1 MKDKLEIQNYL
12 MESIGRGV
20 FCGCHVFIMEHG
32 KSEYFIAGDKSVYPH
47 KEINDSQTIYDLA
60 SLTKVLV
67 TTPLILKLIEQN
79 RLSLDQPVQSIL
91 PSFQCSQVTIEHLL
105 THTSGLSADTV
116 LPIESHKPQ
125 ILNAIYRLSSD
136 LKPGKQIVY
145 SDLGFILLGEI
156 IETITKKSLA
166 DVSKEW
172 LFIPMEMKETG
183 YLPDPAWRQRCA
195 PTENSPVLK
204 RIIRGE
210 AHDRKCRM
218 MQGISGHA
226 GLFST
231 IYDLSHYAMML
242 LNGGEYKDRM
252 ILKPES
258 IALLYQ
264 NRTPNMNGNR
274 GIGFINSD
282 PLPITPFHSKRA
294 IMHTGFTG
302 TSIMIDFDL
311 ELAVIV
317 LSNRIHPTRD
327 NSLILE
333 WRNRFY
339 EFLMK

>member
-1 MKDKLEIQNYL
+1 MKDKSEIQNYL
-12 MESIGRGV
+12 IESIERGV
-20 FCGCHVFIMEHG
+20 FCGCHVFIMDHG
-32 KSEYFIAGDKSVYPH
+32 KSEYFIAGDKSVYPY

-79 RLSLDQPVQSIL
+79 KLSLNQSVQSLL
-91 PSFQCSQVTIEHLL
+91 PLFQCPQVTIEHLL
-105 THTSGLSADTV
+105 THTSGLPADTA
-116 LPIESHKPQ
+116 LPMGSHKPQ
-125 ILNAIYRLSSD
+125 ILEAIYKLTSD
-136 LKPGKQIVY
+136 LEPGKQIIY

-156 IETITKKSLA
+156 IETITKRSLA
-166 DVSKEW
+166 ELSKEW
-172 LFIPMEMKETG
+172 LFLPMEMRETS

-204 RIIRGE
+204 RVIRGE
-210 AHDRKCRM
+210 VHDRKCRM

-231 IYDLSHYAMML
+231 IYDLSHYAKML
-242 LNGGEYKDRM
+242 LDGGKYKDRT
-252 ILKPES
+252 ILEPKS

-264 NRTPNMNGNR
+264 NRTPNVNGNR

-282 PLPITPFHSKRA
+282 PLRITPFHSKRA

-302 TSIMIDFDL
+302 TSIMVDFDL

-333 WRNRFY
+333 WRNQFY